1 MSSLAESQVD
11 LHVDWSCLHVDEIL
25 SPCWWSVLP
34 YNALNTCKYTG
45 NFINYRTQ
53 SDLAL
58 PKALLTVCTS
68 VKVKLR
74 QKFLVVAQKKD

>member
-11 LHVDWSCLHVDEIL
+11 LDWSCLHVGEIL
-25 SPCWWSVLP
+25 SPCWWSVLT
-34 YNALNTCKYTG
+34 YNALNACKYTG

-58 PKALLTVCTS
+58 PKALLTACTS
-68 VKVKLR
+68 VKAKLR
-74 QKFLVVAQKKD
+74 QKILVVVQKKD